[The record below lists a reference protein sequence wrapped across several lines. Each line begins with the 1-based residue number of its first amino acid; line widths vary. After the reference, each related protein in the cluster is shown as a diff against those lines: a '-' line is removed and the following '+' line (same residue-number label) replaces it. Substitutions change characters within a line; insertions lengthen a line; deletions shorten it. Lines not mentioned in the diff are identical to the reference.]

1 MIAVLGGLGA
11 AMCWAAATLCASRST
26 KLIGPPS
33 VLAWVMLIGFV
44 VVAPLTVASGLP
56 EGLGR
61 REVGWLA
68 VSGAGNVG
76 GLLVAYAALR
86 VGKVSIVS
94 PISSAEGAIAAVL
107 AIATGETVGRTVG
120 LMLVVIAVG
129 VVLASIAPG
138 GASGDPLRASL
149 LASAAALC
157 FGASLYATGRVSET
171 LPLVWA
177 LIPARVLGVVA
188 VTLPML
194 AARRLRMTRAALP
207 LVLVSG
213 LCEVV
218 GFASFAV
225 GSRHGIAVSAVL
237 ASQFAA
243 LSAIGAYF
251 FFGER
256 LTRVQLAGVAAIVF
270 GVAVLTASQA

>member
-1 MIAVLGGLGA
+1 VISVLGGLGA
-11 AMCWAAATLCASRST
+11 AACWAAATLCASRST
-26 KLIGPPS
+26 KLIGAPS

-44 VVAPLTVASGLP
+44 VAAPLTAASGLP
-56 EGLGR
+56 KGLGT

-76 GLLVAYAALR
+76 GLLVVYAALR

-94 PISSAEGAIAAVL
+94 PITSAEGAIAALL
-107 AIATGETVGRTVG
+107 AIAFGETVGRTVG
-120 LMLVVIAVG
+120 LMLVLIAVG
-129 VVLASIAPG
+129 VMLASIAPG
-138 GASGDPLRASL
+138 GGSGDPLRASL
-149 LASAAALC
+149 LAGAAALC
-157 FGASLYATGRVSET
+157 FGVGLYSTGRVSET

-188 VTLPML
+188 VTLPLL
-194 AARRLRMTRAALP
+194 AARRLRITRAALP
-207 LVLVSG
+207 LVVASG

-218 GFASFAV
+218 GFASYAA

-243 LSAIGAYF
+243 LAAIAAYF
-251 FFGER
+251 LFRER
-256 LTRVQLAGVAAIVF
+256 LTRVQLVGVAAIAV
-270 GVAVLTASQA
+270 GVAVLSALQA